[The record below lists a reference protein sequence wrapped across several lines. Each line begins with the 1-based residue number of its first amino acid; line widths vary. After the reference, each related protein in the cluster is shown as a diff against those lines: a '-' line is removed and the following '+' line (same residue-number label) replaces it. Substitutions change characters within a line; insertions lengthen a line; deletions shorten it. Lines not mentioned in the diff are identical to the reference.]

1 MQKLNV
7 LGVKIDDVTVET
19 ATDRIFEM
27 LKEPYS
33 HAVFTP
39 NSEIVYAAY
48 KDADFCDI
56 LNTADML
63 TPDGIGIVYASK
75 ILKRPLSERA
85 GGYDIAC
92 RVIERIAESGERLYL
107 FGGKPEVA
115 EKAAENLKEKYPFI
129 NIVGTHNGY
138 FSPEEESGIVD
149 DINAKNPDILFV
161 CLGAPMQE
169 KWIFRNRER
178 LSCRVMMGIGGS
190 LDVFAGTAQRAPS
203 GWQKSGFE
211 WLYRLIKQPK
221 RFWRMLALPKF
232 ALTVLFK
239 GRKYP
244 QEKLSENSE
253 E

>member
-7 LGVKIDDVTVET
+7 LGVEIDNVTVES

-27 LKEPYS
+27 LREARP

-48 KDADFCDI
+48 KDAEFCDVI
-56 LNTADML
+56 NSADML

-107 FGGKPEVA
+107 FGGKPGVA
-115 EKAAENLKEKYPFI
+115 EKAAERLAQKYPFL
-129 NIVGTHNGY
+129 NIAGMRNGY
-138 FSPEEESGIVD
+138 FSPDEEDGIIE
-149 DINAKNPDILFV
+149 DINEKAPDILFV
-161 CLGAPMQE
+161 CLGSPMQE
-169 KWIFRNRER
+169 KWIFKNRER

-190 LDVFAGTAQRAPS
+190 LDVFAGVAERAPLA
-203 GWQKSGFE
+203 WQKSGFE

-232 ALTVLFK
+232 ALTVLLK
-239 GRKYP
+239 GKKYP
-244 QEKLSENSE
+244 QEDQPE
-253 E
+253 

>member
-7 LGVKIDDVTVET
+7 LGVRIDNVTVET
-19 ATDRIFEM
+19 ATDRILEM
-27 LKEPYS
+27 VKS
-33 HAVFTP
+33 GGNHAVFTP

-48 KDADFCDI
+48 KDSEFCSL
-56 LNTADML
+56 LNSADML

-75 ILKRPLSERA
+75 ILGKPLLERA

-92 RVIERIAESGERLYL
+92 NLINRVAESGERLYL

-115 EKAAENLKEKYPFI
+115 EKAAENLRKKYPFI
-129 NIVGTHNGY
+129 NIVGTRNGY
-138 FSPEEESGIVD
+138 FTKDEENGIID
-149 DINAKNPDILFV
+149 DINQSGADILFV
-161 CLGAPMQE
+161 CLGSPMQE
-169 KWIFRNRER
+169 KWIFKNRGR

-190 LDVFAGTAQRAPS
+190 LDVFAGVTERAPES
-203 GWQKSGFE
+203 WQKLGLE
-211 WLYRLIKQPK
+211 WLYRLKKEPK

-232 ALTVLFK
+232 AFTVLLK

-244 QEKLSENSE
+244 QEE

>member
-1 MQKLNV
+1 MDKLNV
-7 LGVKIDDVTVET
+7 LGVEIDDVTVET

-27 LKEPYS
+27 LKEPYP

-48 KDADFCDI
+48 KDEDFRDI
-56 LNTADML
+56 LNSADML

-75 ILKRPLSERA
+75 ILKKPLSGRA

-92 RVIERIAESGERLYL
+92 MVIERIAESGERLYL
-107 FGGKPEVA
+107 FGGKPGVA
-115 EKAAENLKEKYPFI
+115 EQAEEKLKEKYPFI

-138 FSPEEESGIVD
+138 FSPDEESGIIA
-149 DINAKNPDILFV
+149 DINSKNPDILFV
-161 CLGAPMQE
+161 CLGAPTQE
-169 KWIFRNRER
+169 KWIFKNRER

-190 LDVFAGTAQRAPS
+190 LDVFAGVTERAPI

-211 WLYRLIKQPK
+211 WLYRLIKEPK

-232 ALTVLFK
+232 AFTVLLK
-239 GRKYP
+239 GEKYI
-244 QEKLSENSE
+244 
-253 E
+253 

>member
-27 LKEPYS
+27 LKEPHS

-48 KDADFCDI
+48 KDGDFCDI
-56 LNTADML
+56 LNSADML

-75 ILKRPLSERA
+75 ILKRPLSARA

-107 FGGKPEVA
+107 FGGKPGVA
-115 EKAAENLKEKYPFI
+115 ENAKTNLEREYPFI

-138 FSPEEESGIVD
+138 FSKAEEDGIID
-149 DINAKNPDILFV
+149 AINAERPDILFV

-169 KWIFRNRER
+169 KWIFENKER

-190 LDVFAGTAQRAPS
+190 LDVFAGVTERAPA

-232 ALTVLFK
+232 AFTVLLK
-239 GRKYP
+239 GKKYP
-244 QEKLSENSE
+244 QEE